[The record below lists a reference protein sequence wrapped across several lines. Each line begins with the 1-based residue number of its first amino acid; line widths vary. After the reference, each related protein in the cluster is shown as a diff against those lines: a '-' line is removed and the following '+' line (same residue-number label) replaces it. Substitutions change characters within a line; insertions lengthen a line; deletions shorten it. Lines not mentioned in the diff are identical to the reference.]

1 MAEINPTSSVPTWPS
16 NRVVNSS
23 QSGKHSPKQQQKH
36 KNDNEQNDD
45 SVDTELNS
53 KKKSPDSRMN
63 SHIDEYA

>member
-23 QSGKHSPKQQQKH
+23 QGGKHSPKHQQKH
-36 KNDNEQNDD
+36 KNDNEQNDEP
-45 SVDTELNS
+45 VDTELNS
-53 KKKSPDSRMN
+53 KKKSPGNQMN